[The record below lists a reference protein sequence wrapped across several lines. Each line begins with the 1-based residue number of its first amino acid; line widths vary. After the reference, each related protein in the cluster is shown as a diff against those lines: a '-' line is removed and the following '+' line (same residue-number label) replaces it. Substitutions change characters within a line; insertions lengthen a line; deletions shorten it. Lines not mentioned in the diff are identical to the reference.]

1 MLHKDNKNKRPDS
14 DFNHGELK
22 YLVKNNNCRLLDGR
36 RTPGYIGEVFKDEG
50 MFRFCITDYE
60 DKGRYWDM
68 TFESVTNFQFDK
80 DSLSIKESVETL
92 EEIINKYDDNLIIK
106 DRKHIE
112 DYKYYECASKFLKSR
127 NMPDGPLDYKDENQ
141 MKEIHEIFKTYMTKN
156 NLWELEKL
164 SQELMVLNPN
174 SGEWFKGLYIVM
186 AEMGLTNYEGKIP
199 RTKSIFKGIGEKER
213 RRTYIQTR
221 LGFVRAMFDYYGLS
235 QVTIYRGMSS
245 ESDFKKVN
253 RSLLNMTFSYDVANA
268 FADMSTE
275 QYKTSY
281 IVKWTVPASKLFMT
295 CYETNEMNQRYKEK
309 EAIVFYKESIEI

>member
-1 MLHKDNKNKRPDS
+1 
-14 DFNHGELK
+14 
-22 YLVKNNNCRLLDGR
+22 
-36 RTPGYIGEVFKDEG
+36 
-50 MFRFCITDYE
+50 
-60 DKGRYWDM
+60 
-68 TFESVTNFQFDK
+68 
-80 DSLSIKESVETL
+80 
-92 EEIINKYDDNLIIK
+92 
-106 DRKHIE
+106 
-112 DYKYYECASKFLKSR
+112 
-127 NMPDGPLDYKDENQ
+127 
-141 MKEIHEIFKTYMTKN
+141 
-156 NLWELEKL
+156 LEKL

-199 RTKSIFKGIGEKER
+199 RTKSTFTGIGEKER